1 MRGVLRSRGRRSGR
15 NSPQSSWYCTSRV
28 GRGRAQVRFRE
39 DEFDEETGHTG
50 TVKPESQGGSGAV
63 WWTVALTALAAP
75 IGSAVVALVLGQLV
89 TVSSG
94 GGMEDL
100 AAVVVGLWLGAPLVA
115 LGVFGGCVFTL
126 LKGVPLR
133 RWLALSLMAA
143 VAVLEALLMMA
154 GLRVADAS
162 GWPRAGVVVVAVIP
176 TLVLGFGSYAAIRWA
191 RP

>member
-1 MRGVLRSRGRRSGR
+1 M
-15 NSPQSSWYCTSRV
+15 
-28 GRGRAQVRFRE
+28 
-39 DEFDEETGHTG
+39 
-50 TVKPESQGGSGAV
+50 
-63 WWTVALTALAAP
+63 
-75 IGSAVVALVLGQLV
+75 ALVLGQLV

-115 LGVFGGCVFTL
+115 LGVFAGCVFTL
-126 LKGVPLR
+126 LKGLPLR
-133 RWLALSLMAA
+133 RWLALSLMAV

-162 GWPRAGVVVVAVIP
+162 GWPRAGLVVVAVIP

-191 RP
+191 RS